1 MIRTLARPM
10 LASIFL
16 VSGLE
21 TIKRPGARVRAAT
34 PLLDRVIPV
43 LGLPDDKELL
53 VRANGAAMLAGG
65 AMLATGRMPR
75 VAAGILAASLV
86 SRMPQRT
93 A

>member
-34 PLLDRVIPV
+34 PLL
-43 LGLPDDKELL
+43 L
-53 VRANGAAMLAGG
+53 
-65 AMLATGRMPR
+65 
-75 VAAGILAASLV
+75 SLIHI
-86 SRMPQRT
+86 
-93 A
+93 